1 MNLIFSAFA
10 TLAGYRENADAN
22 RGTAAYY
29 RCLVVAL
36 ASAKAQNPGC
46 CVALVTNAPVPAPFD
61 AQLAAAGC
69 EVWAC
74 PFDTFRYPADLP
86 WSLAFYKLCALG
98 WVLENKGFDRLAMV
112 DCDTY
117 TQYPLDDLFREA
129 AEAVLLYQV
138 PHPASQPMAAAISRC
153 CDAAWPAGAPHA
165 LAHYG
170 GELVAGPAGLLRRFL
185 ALCAEADAAL
195 RAAGTLP
202 QDGDEVLLCLAAWR
216 AAQTGLPVR
225 GANAYICRYWLGA
238 RHYLV
243 STNYCLTPVC
253 ILHLPG
259 AGKDRQL
266 KLLYRR
272 WARRGAFPKRED
284 VWRLCGFPPARPP
297 LLRTTW
303 VRLCAALGR

>member
-1 MNLIFSAFA
+1 M
-10 TLAGYRENADAN
+10 
-22 RGTAAYY
+22 
-29 RCLVVAL
+29 
-36 ASAKAQNPGC
+36 
-46 CVALVTNAPVPAPFD
+46 ALVTNAPVPAPFD

-129 AEAVLLYQV
+129 AEAVLLYQGAA
-138 PHPASQPMAAAISRC
+138 PGQPADGGCDQP
-153 CDAAWPAGAPHA
+153 
-165 LAHYG
+165 
-170 GELVAGPAGLLRRFL
+170 LLRRRL
-185 ALCAEADAAL
+185 ARRRAPCAGPLRRRAGGGAGRAAAPVSCPLRRSDAAL

-225 GANAYICRYWLGA
+225 GANAYICRTGSA
-238 RHYLV
+238 RG
-243 STNYCLTPVC
+243 TT
-253 ILHLPG
+253 
-259 AGKDRQL
+259 
-266 KLLYRR
+266 
-272 WARRGAFPKRED
+272 W
-284 VWRLCGFPPARPP
+284 FPPTIA
-297 LLRTTW
+297 
-303 VRLCAALGR
+303 